1 MITVLGLNAQK
12 LGHVNSQVIMKEL
25 PDYESARIE
34 LESFNSDLTK
44 ELEMYQK
51 LIVEFAQDY
60 EQNKNGMSEDTRK
73 RKETDLMERQQ
84 NYEKKAYEA
93 QTSLQ
98 QKEQELLQQID
109 KGQFSSKEVAKMTHD
124 VTTLLYA
131 GGGTLIKVRRKS
143 HESQI
148 GYLKNLKFCHE
159 LSYKIFGSGY
169 GGLTVLKSIKEHY
182 PA

>member
-1 MITVLGLNAQK
+1 MKKTIKYVVVACIMIAGMGLKAQK
-12 LGHVNSQVIMKEL
+12 LGHVNSQVIMQEL
-25 PDYESARIE
+25 PDYESARSE

-98 QKEQELLQQID
+98 QKEQELLQQIMI
-109 KGQFSSKEVAKMTHD
+109 KVNSAVKEVAEKEGYD
-124 VTTLLYA
+124 YIYEVTTLLYA
-131 GGGTLIKVRRKS
+131 GGEDISDKVRKKLG
-143 HESQI
+143 I
-148 GYLKNLKFCHE
+148 
-159 LSYKIFGSGY
+159 
-169 GGLTVLKSIKEHY
+169 TV
-182 PA
+182 AGN

>member
-1 MITVLGLNAQK
+1 MMKKTIKYVVVACIMITGMGFKAQK
-12 LGHVNSQVIMKEL
+12 LGHVNSQVIMQEL
-25 PDYESARIE
+25 PDYESARKD

-98 QKEQELLQQID
+98 QKEQELLQQIMI
-109 KGQFSSKEVAKMTHD
+109 KVNTAVKEVAEKEGYD
-124 VTTLLYA
+124 YVYEVTTLLYA
-131 GGGTLIKVRRKS
+131 GGEDISDKVRKKLG
-143 HESQI
+143 I
-148 GYLKNLKFCHE
+148 
-159 LSYKIFGSGY
+159 
-169 GGLTVLKSIKEHY
+169 TVAAK
-182 PA
+182 

>member
-1 MITVLGLNAQK
+1 MKKTIKYVIIGCIMITGMGLNAQK
-12 LGHVNSQVIMKEL
+12 LGHVDSQVIMKEL
-25 PDYESARIE
+25 PDYESTIIE
-34 LESFNSDLTK
+34 LESFKSDLTK

-84 NYEKKAYEA
+84 NFEKKQYEA

-98 QKEQELLQQID
+98 QKEQELLQQIMI
-109 KGQFSSKEVAKMTHD
+109 KVNSAVKEVAEKEGYDYIYD

-131 GGGTLIKVRRKS
+131 GGEDVSEKVRKKLG
-143 HESQI
+143 I
-148 GYLKNLKFCHE
+148 
-159 LSYKIFGSGY
+159 
-169 GGLTVLKSIKEHY
+169 TVSNK
-182 PA
+182 

>member
-1 MITVLGLNAQK
+1 MKKTIKYVVVACIMITGMGFKAQK
-12 LGHVNSQVIMKEL
+12 LGHVNSQLIMQEL
-25 PDYESARIE
+25 PDYESARKD

-98 QKEQELLQQID
+98 QKEQELLQQIMI
-109 KGQFSSKEVAKMTHD
+109 KVNTAVKEVAEKEGYD
-124 VTTLLYA
+124 YVYEVTTLLYA
-131 GGGTLIKVRRKS
+131 GGEDISDKVRKKLG
-143 HESQI
+143 I
-148 GYLKNLKFCHE
+148 
-159 LSYKIFGSGY
+159 
-169 GGLTVLKSIKEHY
+169 TVAAK
-182 PA
+182 

>member
-1 MITVLGLNAQK
+1 MMKKTIKYVVVACIMITGLGLNAQK
-12 LGHVNSQVIMKEL
+12 LGHVNSQVIMQEL
-25 PDYESARIE
+25 PDYESARKD

-98 QKEQELLQQID
+98 QKEQELLQQIMI
-109 KGQFSSKEVAKMTHD
+109 KVNTAVKEVAEKEGYD
-124 VTTLLYA
+124 YVYEVTTLLYA
-131 GGGTLIKVRRKS
+131 GGEDISDKVRKKLG
-143 HESQI
+143 I
-148 GYLKNLKFCHE
+148 
-159 LSYKIFGSGY
+159 
-169 GGLTVLKSIKEHY
+169 TVAGK
-182 PA
+182 

>member
-1 MITVLGLNAQK
+1 MKKTIKYVVVACIMIAGMGLKAQK
-12 LGHVNSQVIMKEL
+12 LGHVNSQVIMQEL
-25 PDYESARIE
+25 PDYESARKD

-98 QKEQELLQQID
+98 QKEQELLQQIMI
-109 KGQFSSKEVAKMTHD
+109 KVNTAVKEVAEKEGYD
-124 VTTLLYA
+124 YVYEVTTLLYA
-131 GGGTLIKVRRKS
+131 GGEDISDKVRKKLG
-143 HESQI
+143 I
-148 GYLKNLKFCHE
+148 
-159 LSYKIFGSGY
+159 
-169 GGLTVLKSIKEHY
+169 TVAAK
-182 PA
+182 

>member
-1 MITVLGLNAQK
+1 
-12 LGHVNSQVIMKEL
+12 MKEL

-98 QKEQELLQQID
+98 QKEQELLQQIMI
-109 KGQFSSKEVAKMTHD
+109 KVNSAVKEVAEKEGYDYIYD

-131 GGGTLIKVRRKS
+131 GGEDVSEKVRKKLG
-143 HESQI
+143 I
-148 GYLKNLKFCHE
+148 
-159 LSYKIFGSGY
+159 
-169 GGLTVLKSIKEHY
+169 TVSNK
-182 PA
+182 

>member
-1 MITVLGLNAQK
+1 MGFKAQK
-12 LGHVNSQVIMKEL
+12 LGHVNSQVIMQEL
-25 PDYESARIE
+25 PDYESARKD

-98 QKEQELLQQID
+98 QKEQELLQQIMI
-109 KGQFSSKEVAKMTHD
+109 KVNTAVKEVAEKEGYD
-124 VTTLLYA
+124 YVYEVTTLLYA
-131 GGGTLIKVRRKS
+131 GGEDISDKVRKKLG
-143 HESQI
+143 I
-148 GYLKNLKFCHE
+148 
-159 LSYKIFGSGY
+159 
-169 GGLTVLKSIKEHY
+169 TVAAK
-182 PA
+182 

>member
-1 MITVLGLNAQK
+1 MKKTIKYVVVACIMIAGMGLKAQK
-12 LGHVNSQVIMKEL
+12 LGHVNSQVIMQEL
-25 PDYESARIE
+25 PDYESARKD

-98 QKEQELLQQID
+98 QKEQELLQQIMI
-109 KGQFSSKEVAKMTHD
+109 KVNSAVKEVAEKEGYD
-124 VTTLLYA
+124 YVYEVTTLLYA
-131 GGGTLIKVRRKS
+131 GGEDISDKVRKKLG
-143 HESQI
+143 I
-148 GYLKNLKFCHE
+148 
-159 LSYKIFGSGY
+159 
-169 GGLTVLKSIKEHY
+169 TVAGK
-182 PA
+182 

>member
-1 MITVLGLNAQK
+1 MKKTIKYVVVACIMIAGQSINAQK
-12 LGHVNSQVIMKEL
+12 LGHVNSQVIMQEL
-25 PDYESARIE
+25 PDYESARKD

-98 QKEQELLQQID
+98 QKEQELLQQIMI
-109 KGQFSSKEVAKMTHD
+109 KVNTAVKEVAEKEGYD
-124 VTTLLYA
+124 YVYEVTTLLYA
-131 GGGTLIKVRRKS
+131 GGEDISDKVRKKLG
-143 HESQI
+143 I
-148 GYLKNLKFCHE
+148 
-159 LSYKIFGSGY
+159 
-169 GGLTVLKSIKEHY
+169 TVAGK
-182 PA
+182 

>member
-1 MITVLGLNAQK
+1 MKKTIKYVVVACIMIAGMGLKAQK
-12 LGHVNSQVIMKEL
+12 LGHVNSQVIMQEL
-25 PDYESARIE
+25 PDYESARKD

-60 EQNKNGMSEDTRK
+60 DQNKNVMSEDTIK

-98 QKEQELLQQID
+98 QKAQALLQQIMI
-109 KGQFSSKEVAKMTHD
+109 KVNTAVKEVAEKD
-124 VTTLLYA
+124 GYDYVYEVTTLLYA
-131 GGGTLIKVRRKS
+131 GGEDISDKVRKKLG
-143 HESQI
+143 I
-148 GYLKNLKFCHE
+148 
-159 LSYKIFGSGY
+159 
-169 GGLTVLKSIKEHY
+169 TVAGK
-182 PA
+182 

>member
-1 MITVLGLNAQK
+1 MKKTIKYVVVACIVIAGMGLKAQK
-12 LGHVNSQVIMKEL
+12 LGHVNSQVIMQEL
-25 PDYESARIE
+25 PDYESARKD

-98 QKEQELLQQID
+98 QKEQELLQQIMI
-109 KGQFSSKEVAKMTHD
+109 KVNTAVKEVAEKEGYD
-124 VTTLLYA
+124 YVYEVTTLLYA
-131 GGGTLIKVRRKS
+131 GGEDISDKVRKKLG
-143 HESQI
+143 I
-148 GYLKNLKFCHE
+148 
-159 LSYKIFGSGY
+159 
-169 GGLTVLKSIKEHY
+169 TVAGK
-182 PA
+182 

>member
-1 MITVLGLNAQK
+1 MKKTIKYVVVACIMITGLGLNAQK
-12 LGHVNSQVIMKEL
+12 LGHVNSQVIMQEL
-25 PDYESARIE
+25 PDYESARKD

-98 QKEQELLQQID
+98 QKEQELLQQIMI
-109 KGQFSSKEVAKMTHD
+109 KVNSAVKEVAEKEGYD
-124 VTTLLYA
+124 YIYEVTTLLYA
-131 GGGTLIKVRRKS
+131 GGEDISDKVRKKLG
-143 HESQI
+143 I
-148 GYLKNLKFCHE
+148 
-159 LSYKIFGSGY
+159 
-169 GGLTVLKSIKEHY
+169 TV
-182 PA
+182 AGN

>member
-1 MITVLGLNAQK
+1 MNKTIKYVAVVSIMIAGLGLNAQK
-12 LGHVNSQVIMKEL
+12 LGHVNSQVIMQEL
-25 PDYESARIE
+25 PDYESARKD

-98 QKEQELLQQID
+98 QKEQELLQQIMI
-109 KGQFSSKEVAKMTHD
+109 KVNTAVKEVAEKEGYD
-124 VTTLLYA
+124 YVYEVTTLLYA
-131 GGGTLIKVRRKS
+131 GGEDISDKVRKKLG
-143 HESQI
+143 I
-148 GYLKNLKFCHE
+148 
-159 LSYKIFGSGY
+159 
-169 GGLTVLKSIKEHY
+169 TVAGK
-182 PA
+182 

>member
-1 MITVLGLNAQK
+1 MKKTIKYVVVACIMIAGMGLKAQK
-12 LGHVNSQVIMKEL
+12 LGHVNSQVIMQEL
-25 PDYESARIE
+25 PDYESARKD

-98 QKEQELLQQID
+98 QKEQELLQQIMI
-109 KGQFSSKEVAKMTHD
+109 KVNTAVKEVAEKEGYD
-124 VTTLLYA
+124 YVYEVTTLLYA
-131 GGGTLIKVRRKS
+131 GGEDISDKVRKKLG
-143 HESQI
+143 I
-148 GYLKNLKFCHE
+148 
-159 LSYKIFGSGY
+159 
-169 GGLTVLKSIKEHY
+169 TVADK
-182 PA
+182 

>member
-1 MITVLGLNAQK
+1 MKKTIKYVVVACIMITGMGFKAQK
-12 LGHVNSQVIMKEL
+12 LGHVNSQVIMQEL
-25 PDYESARIE
+25 PDYESARKD

-98 QKEQELLQQID
+98 QKEQELLQQIMI
-109 KGQFSSKEVAKMTHD
+109 KVNTC
-124 VTTLLYA
+124 LLY
-131 GGGTLIKVRRKS
+131 TSPSPRD
-143 HESQI
+143 
-148 GYLKNLKFCHE
+148 
-159 LSYKIFGSGY
+159 LSTSRMP
-169 GGLTVLKSIKEHY
+169 SS
-182 PA
+182 A

>member
-1 MITVLGLNAQK
+1 MKRTIKYVVVASIMIAGMGLKAQK
-12 LGHVNSQVIMKEL
+12 LGHVNSQVIMQEL
-25 PDYESARIE
+25 PDYESARKD

-98 QKEQELLQQID
+98 QKEQELLQQIMI
-109 KGQFSSKEVAKMTHD
+109 KVNTAVKEVAEKEGYD
-124 VTTLLYA
+124 YVYEVTTLLYA
-131 GGGTLIKVRRKS
+131 GGEDISDKVRKKLG
-143 HESQI
+143 I
-148 GYLKNLKFCHE
+148 
-159 LSYKIFGSGY
+159 
-169 GGLTVLKSIKEHY
+169 TVASK
-182 PA
+182 

>member
-1 MITVLGLNAQK
+1 MRKTIKYVVVACIMIAGMGLKAQK
-12 LGHVNSQVIMKEL
+12 LGHVNSQVIMQEL
-25 PDYESARIE
+25 PDYESARKD

-98 QKEQELLQQID
+98 QKEQELLQQIMI
-109 KGQFSSKEVAKMTHD
+109 KVNTAVKEVAEKEGYD
-124 VTTLLYA
+124 YVYEVTTLLYA
-131 GGGTLIKVRRKS
+131 GGEDISDKVRKKLG
-143 HESQI
+143 I
-148 GYLKNLKFCHE
+148 
-159 LSYKIFGSGY
+159 
-169 GGLTVLKSIKEHY
+169 TVAGK
-182 PA
+182 

>member
-1 MITVLGLNAQK
+1 MKKTIKYVFVACIMIAGQGISAQK
-12 LGHVNSQVIMKEL
+12 LGHVNSQVIMQEL
-25 PDYESARIE
+25 PDYESARKD

-98 QKEQELLQQID
+98 QKEQELLQQIMIKVNTAVKD
-109 KGQFSSKEVAKMTHD
+109 VAEKEGYDYVYE

-131 GGGTLIKVRRKS
+131 GGEDISDKVRKKLG
-143 HESQI
+143 I
-148 GYLKNLKFCHE
+148 AVAGK
-159 LSYKIFGSGY
+159 
-169 GGLTVLKSIKEHY
+169 
-182 PA
+182 

>member
-1 MITVLGLNAQK
+1 MMKKTIKYVVVACIMIAGMGLKAQK
-12 LGHVNSQVIMKEL
+12 LGHVNSQVIMQEL
-25 PDYESARIE
+25 PDYESARKD

-98 QKEQELLQQID
+98 QKEQELLQQIMI
-109 KGQFSSKEVAKMTHD
+109 KVNTAVKEVAEKEGYD
-124 VTTLLYA
+124 YVYEVTTLLYA
-131 GGGTLIKVRRKS
+131 GGEDISDKVRKKLG
-143 HESQI
+143 I
-148 GYLKNLKFCHE
+148 
-159 LSYKIFGSGY
+159 
-169 GGLTVLKSIKEHY
+169 TVAGK
-182 PA
+182 

>member
-1 MITVLGLNAQK
+1 MKKTIKYVVVGCIMIAGLGLNAQK
-12 LGHVNSQVIMKEL
+12 LGHVNSQVIMQEL
-25 PDYESARIE
+25 PDYESARSE

-51 LIVEFAQDY
+51 LILEFAQDY

-98 QKEQELLQQID
+98 QKEQELLQQIMI
-109 KGQFSSKEVAKMTHD
+109 KVNSAVKEVAEKEGYD
-124 VTTLLYA
+124 YIYEVTTLLYA
-131 GGGTLIKVRRKS
+131 GGEDISDKVRKKLG
-143 HESQI
+143 I
-148 GYLKNLKFCHE
+148 
-159 LSYKIFGSGY
+159 
-169 GGLTVLKSIKEHY
+169 TV
-182 PA
+182 AGN

>member
-1 MITVLGLNAQK
+1 MKKTIKYVVVACIMIAGMGFKAQK
-12 LGHVNSQVIMKEL
+12 LGHVNSQVIMQEL
-25 PDYESARIE
+25 PDYESARKD

-98 QKEQELLQQID
+98 QKEQELLQQIMI
-109 KGQFSSKEVAKMTHD
+109 KVNTAVKEVAEKEGYD
-124 VTTLLYA
+124 YVYEVTTLLYA
-131 GGGTLIKVRRKS
+131 GGEDISDKVRKKLG
-143 HESQI
+143 I
-148 GYLKNLKFCHE
+148 
-159 LSYKIFGSGY
+159 
-169 GGLTVLKSIKEHY
+169 TVAGK
-182 PA
+182 

>member
-1 MITVLGLNAQK
+1 MKKTIKYVVVGCIMIAGLGLNAQK
-12 LGHVNSQVIMKEL
+12 LGHVNSQVIMQEL
-25 PDYESARIE
+25 PDYESARSE

-98 QKEQELLQQID
+98 QKEQELLQQIMI
-109 KGQFSSKEVAKMTHD
+109 KVNSAVKEVAEKEGYD
-124 VTTLLYA
+124 YIYEVTTLLYA
-131 GGGTLIKVRRKS
+131 GGEDISDKVRKKLG
-143 HESQI
+143 I
-148 GYLKNLKFCHE
+148 
-159 LSYKIFGSGY
+159 
-169 GGLTVLKSIKEHY
+169 TVVGD
-182 PA
+182 

>member
-1 MITVLGLNAQK
+1 MKKTIKYVVVACIMIAVMGLKAQK
-12 LGHVNSQVIMKEL
+12 LGHVNSQVIMQEL
-25 PDYESARIE
+25 PDYESARKD

-98 QKEQELLQQID
+98 QKEQELLQQIMI
-109 KGQFSSKEVAKMTHD
+109 KVNTAVKEVAEKEGYD
-124 VTTLLYA
+124 YVYEVTTLLYA
-131 GGGTLIKVRRKS
+131 GGEDISDKVRKKLG
-143 HESQI
+143 I
-148 GYLKNLKFCHE
+148 
-159 LSYKIFGSGY
+159 
-169 GGLTVLKSIKEHY
+169 TVAGK
-182 PA
+182 

>member
-1 MITVLGLNAQK
+1 MMKKTIKYVVVACIMIAGQGISAQK
-12 LGHVNSQVIMKEL
+12 LGHVNSQVIMQEL
-25 PDYESARIE
+25 PDYESARKD

-98 QKEQELLQQID
+98 QKEQELLQQIMIKVNTAVKD
-109 KGQFSSKEVAKMTHD
+109 VAEKEGYDYVYE

-131 GGGTLIKVRRKS
+131 GGEDISDKVRKKLG
-143 HESQI
+143 I
-148 GYLKNLKFCHE
+148 AV
-159 LSYKIFGSGY
+159 SG
-169 GGLTVLKSIKEHY
+169 K
-182 PA
+182 

>member
-1 MITVLGLNAQK
+1 MKKTIKYVVVACIMIAGQGIKAQK
-12 LGHVNSQVIMKEL
+12 LGHVNSQVIMQEL
-25 PDYESARIE
+25 PDYESARKD

-98 QKEQELLQQID
+98 QKEQELLQQIMIKVNTAVKD
-109 KGQFSSKEVAKMTHD
+109 VAEKEGYDYVYE

-131 GGGTLIKVRRKS
+131 GGEDISDMVRKKLGIAV
-143 HESQI
+143 Q
-148 GYLKNLKFCHE
+148 GK
-159 LSYKIFGSGY
+159 
-169 GGLTVLKSIKEHY
+169 
-182 PA
+182 

>member
-1 MITVLGLNAQK
+1 MKKTIKYVVVACIMITGLGLNAQK
-12 LGHVNSQVIMKEL
+12 LGHVNSQVIMQEL
-25 PDYESARIE
+25 PDYESARKD

-98 QKEQELLQQID
+98 QKEQELLQQIMI
-109 KGQFSSKEVAKMTHD
+109 KVNTAVKEVAEKEGYD
-124 VTTLLYA
+124 YVYEVTTLLYA
-131 GGGTLIKVRRKS
+131 GGEDISDKVRKKLG
-143 HESQI
+143 I
-148 GYLKNLKFCHE
+148 AVAGK
-159 LSYKIFGSGY
+159 
-169 GGLTVLKSIKEHY
+169 
-182 PA
+182 

>member
-1 MITVLGLNAQK
+1 MMKKTIKYVVVGCIMIAGLGLNAQK
-12 LGHVNSQVIMKEL
+12 LGHVNSQVIMQEL
-25 PDYESARIE
+25 PDYESARSE

-98 QKEQELLQQID
+98 QKEQELLQQIMI
-109 KGQFSSKEVAKMTHD
+109 KVNSAVKEVAEKEGYD
-124 VTTLLYA
+124 YIYEVTTLLYA
-131 GGGTLIKVRRKS
+131 GGEDISDKVRKKLG
-143 HESQI
+143 I
-148 GYLKNLKFCHE
+148 
-159 LSYKIFGSGY
+159 
-169 GGLTVLKSIKEHY
+169 TV
-182 PA
+182 AGN

>member
-1 MITVLGLNAQK
+1 MKKTIKYIVVACIMIAGMGLNAQK
-12 LGHVNSQVIMKEL
+12 LGHVNSQVIMQEL
-25 PDYESARIE
+25 PDYESARKD

-98 QKEQELLQQID
+98 QKEQELLQQIMI
-109 KGQFSSKEVAKMTHD
+109 KVNTAVKEVAEKEGYD
-124 VTTLLYA
+124 YVYEVTTLLYA
-131 GGGTLIKVRRKS
+131 GGEDISDKVRKKLGKKKRD
-143 HESQI
+143 
-148 GYLKNLKFCHE
+148 
-159 LSYKIFGSGY
+159 
-169 GGLTVLKSIKEHY
+169 
-182 PA
+182 